1 MAFKKYKKK
10 YEMDKKAAEAAL
22 QDILAAS
29 GQDDTAGRS
38 HRAFHKK
45 KCKCQKL
52 WIPIA
57 AAAAILAALAG
68 VLLWQH

>member
-1 MAFKKYKKK
+1 MAFGKYKKK
-10 YEMDKKAAEAAL
+10 YEMNKKKAEAAL

-29 GQDDTAGRS
+29 GQDDIAGRS
-38 HRAFHKK
+38 RRAFHKK
-45 KCKCQKL
+45 GGKCQKF

-57 AAAAILAALAG
+57 AAAAVLVALAG